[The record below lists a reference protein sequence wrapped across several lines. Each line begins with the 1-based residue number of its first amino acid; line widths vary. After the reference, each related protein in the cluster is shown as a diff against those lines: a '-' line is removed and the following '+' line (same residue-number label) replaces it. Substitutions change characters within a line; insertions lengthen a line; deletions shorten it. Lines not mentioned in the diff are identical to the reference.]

1 MMAKHKKRN
10 KKKNKNG
17 SIMRLIGSVVFIL
30 IATIAGYYIVNESHR
45 ASEADTHSLELAI
58 PESARGSESQ
68 VIEHIGYTVS
78 YNQKR
83 RNPDWVAYEL
93 TSDEAKGKEPR
104 NGDFIPDPEV
114 KGAQATDED
123 YRRSGWDRGHLAP
136 AADMKW
142 SGQAMRESFYLSNI
156 SPQNNNLNRGV
167 WKSIEELTR
176 DVAIKYNKVLVVTG
190 PVFNSKKGKGT
201 IGKNKVMIPDAFYKV
216 LLINDN
222 GYKGIGFYCG
232 NVAGKKKLDTYARSI
247 DEIEKI
253 TGIDFFHKL
262 PDEIEDKVES
272 RYDWSVWE

>member
-17 SIMRLIGSVVFIL
+17 SIMRLIGSVVFII
-30 IATIAGYYIVNESHR
+30 IATIAGYYIVNESLR

-68 VIEHIGYTVS
+68 IIEHIGYTVS